1 MLDAVGA
8 RCPFCQRPAA
18 NRTGPRRIVLHYGRR
33 LPWAALVDEDL
44 RRGVFS
50 EHKRCRDKATR
61 DLIRAAE
68 NLAGSAGVFSARL
81 LLIEALRRVGG

>member
-18 NRTGPRRIVLHYGRR
+18 NRTGPRRILVHYGKR
-33 LPWAALVDEDL
+33 LPWATLVDRDF
-44 RRGVFS
+44 RRGIFA
-50 EHKRCRDKATR
+50 EHKRCRDKATQ

-68 NLAGSAGVFSARL
+68 NLAGTAGVFSARL
-81 LLIEALRRVGG
+81 LLVEALRRVGG

>member
-1 MLDAVGA
+1 MNALGA
-8 RCPFCQRPAA
+8 RCPHCARPSGGE
-18 NRTGPRRIVLHYGRR
+18 RSGPRRTVLRYGKR

-44 RRGVFS
+44 RRGIFV

-68 NLAGSAGVFSARL
+68 NLAGAAGVFSARL
-81 LLIEALRRVGG
+81 LLAEALRRVGG